1 MNSEGV
7 QQRSPTILLAT
18 MWFHRQWFPATGELV
33 SCPGTSNLALSC
45 KVTSNKSVYE
55 SSDAVVFY
63 TQGDDF
69 KSSIKELASL
79 RRPVSQS
86 WVMFATES
94 PMNVFSDN
102 LKFLDICGPVNITVT
117 YMQNSDVQSA
127 YYSMVPGVYHGG
139 FNATRNYLEERT
151 RMAAILI
158 SNCRVPQRMEW
169 INKIRQYIDVQVYG
183 DCGTECSKSDIQ
195 ACMAELKKYK
205 FYLSFENSYCR
216 DYISEKIISNAFEND
231 IVPVVIADV
240 NFTDTSVIPPRSAIN
255 ALDFP
260 SVKELTDHMKKVGN
274 NSALYNTY
282 FKWHSNYTQANTTV
296 YSRRFLCPLCRHLVT
311 NNSTKTYKS
320 VHDWYSKK
328 KLCREYPVPV

>member
-102 LKFLDICGPVNITVT
+102 LKIGRAHV
-117 YMQNSDVQSA
+117 
-127 YYSMVPGVYHGG
+127 
-139 FNATRNYLEERT
+139 
-151 RMAAILI
+151 
-158 SNCRVPQRMEW
+158 
-169 INKIRQYIDVQVYG
+169 
-183 DCGTECSKSDIQ
+183 
-195 ACMAELKKYK
+195 
-205 FYLSFENSYCR
+205 
-216 DYISEKIISNAFEND
+216 
-231 IVPVVIADV
+231 
-240 NFTDTSVIPPRSAIN
+240 
-255 ALDFP
+255 
-260 SVKELTDHMKKVGN
+260 
-274 NSALYNTY
+274 
-282 FKWHSNYTQANTTV
+282 
-296 YSRRFLCPLCRHLVT
+296 
-311 NNSTKTYKS
+311 
-320 VHDWYSKK
+320 
-328 KLCREYPVPV
+328 